1 MINKCEFLLNKWA
14 ICTMMNRRLP
24 SYEKQTNCKKHH
36 EKFMK
41 ECYEKVRKEEKDKIF
56 KASVFSAL

>member
-1 MINKCEFLLNKWA
+1 MINKCEFLLKKWA
-14 ICTMMNRRLP
+14 ICTMMNQRLP
-24 SYEKQTNCKKHH
+24 AYEKKADCKKYH

-41 ECYEKVRKEEKDKIF
+41 ECYEKSQKEEKDKIF